1 MRLAVV
7 GASGRM
13 GEAVLRVA
21 ATFPDIEIVCRV
33 SEGDDVGLIVESH
46 AEVAIDFS
54 SPVATRRLAEAAVS
68 AKFAIVTGTTGLD
81 AYTLEALDEASQSTA
96 VFSAANM
103 SVGVEVLRTLVE
115 AAAAMLGSDFDVEI
129 VEAHHRKKVDAP
141 SGTALALAES
151 VRAVHRHHG
160 LVHGREG
167 RPGARPSAEIGMH
180 AIRGG
185 DVIGDH
191 TAFFFGDG
199 ERIELT
205 HRASNRDL
213 FARGAVRAARW
224 VVNMPPGRYGMS
236 DLVKMPAGDRARP
249 K

>member
-13 GEAVLRVA
+13 GEAVLRVVA
-21 ATFPDIEIVCRV
+21 GYPDIEVVCRV
-33 SEGDDVGLIVESH
+33 SEGDDVATLAASG

-54 SPVATRRLAEAAVS
+54 SPIATCRLAEIAPAA
-68 AKFAIVTGTTGLD
+68 KCAIVTGTTGLD
-81 AYTLEALDEASQSTA
+81 AYAATALDEASQSVA
-96 VFSAANM
+96 VFAAANM
-103 SVGVEVLRTLVE
+103 SIGVEVLRTLV
-115 AAAAMLGSDFDVEI
+115 AAASAMLGPEFDVEI

-141 SGTALALAES
+141 SGTALAIAES
-151 VRAVHRHHG
+151 VRAVHRHHA

-167 RPGARPSAEIGMH
+167 RPGARPAAEIGMH

-224 VVNMPPGRYGMS
+224 VARMPPGRYGMS
-236 DLVKMPAGDRARP
+236 DLVKMPFSDRARP
-249 K
+249 M